1 MVSLIKNQLLKH
13 LSIYTKNLSSDK
25 INLSTFRG
33 EGDLKNLQLD
43 EAVLTEL
50 LELPS
55 WLRLT
60 SAWCNH
66 VSFRISWTKLKSVP
80 ITLTLDEV
88 NISVET
94 CDPSTRNQ
102 DANSPGGGVGSGGG
116 RAGSGGAT
124 APTPLPQVPQGKYSF
139 IHKVVDG
146 ITIIVNTVNVKF
158 SSAAFTA
165 SVQMSRIRVE
175 SKTPKWANAD
185 LRFTRLKDPQKGIIL
200 IFKELSWQTVRI
212 EASSTQDK
220 SLTPLRLLTNQA
232 RCRITLRKRLSDCTL
247 LASRLV
253 LILDDLLWVLTD
265 SQLKAALHF
274 VDSLSGL
281 IKAATHATQKKNAA
295 RKLQTLPEY
304 QALIAQQQNRQSDTA
319 HTTTAQKMFNAFDVR
334 ETSYH
339 FFSQRIDLHLCDDEG
354 DGRSSFP
361 ELDKGGALQISV
373 QAFQVDY
380 YPYHL
385 AKSDRAHW
393 AKYREASVSP
403 ALWLKESLNTFREA
417 VLNLSQP
424 NRPST
429 HAPLERTAPP
439 SPIALNVNAL
449 QAQSLAH
456 AAAVTA
462 GGTPPAV
469 TSGTTTPNRHGSSGG
484 GSGNA
489 SALSSQVTQA
499 QQQKATLDNLAKLMS
514 ACVVLRIEDFTLYRV
529 TTSGRKQMPKE
540 FVSAQNK
547 RKTRSG
553 DKERYSFP
561 SDMSIVHA
569 EFTYFYYPGDF
580 IFPLPP
586 SKVFVHINP
595 LQVHFD
601 LSSVLW
607 LNSFALN
614 LHESLLRTSVGT
626 ASGASSTARGSISS
640 SGSQRGAQS
649 VQGSQ
654 GSRNSQSAISQ
665 VQQQEEPNLM
675 YMDVKI
681 EAIMP
686 RVVIES
692 TVDVPNQKDRP
703 RIMQIQISRF
713 AITNIREMGSSRAD
727 LAQALHSLQEG
738 SLVFGTEF
746 PSMSGDMCIVTDRI
760 LSHVAAADVGV
771 PAVAGTSTA
780 AAAAAATTTSMAA
793 TQFSLQQQAQSQLPA
808 QLSKSASTQNLTRYA
823 MWSEPRD
830 VWCIKLDPVWVDFL
844 GARSLGANKS
854 IPFVDAVPVTLWL
867 HSGVGAMSKSAAAAS
882 IVNNSNTSSVK
893 GFSVETNINCMDY
906 ADGRNLPRNPFL
918 SEEDVRIGMDWKQ
931 QRSFNGAGESG
942 DGAIGGGRA
951 KETGAK
957 AANTER
963 TADMHAI
970 AHISNLVSVQID
982 HYQYLFLLR
991 LAEEMTEMAMFLS
1004 MDAERILQKQNTKK
1018 SMIFGCVIP
1027 QIEVTLVMPSPT
1039 PGTNTIW
1046 PTPPLEEVKRN
1057 IYGSVETPSPVTN
1070 EPLFDGG
1077 MHISNPNTHGY
1088 NVQIQSTPTVA
1099 SSTPSQGSRPD
1110 TGVYSQSI
1118 TASTKSVRSTRTS
1131 TTGDAT
1137 SITKEINSSLMSMKK
1152 GFSSFMTSI
1161 DSAIKSGA
1169 PSDDTSDTF
1178 SIQSDISS
1186 DSENFA
1192 IVMGDDKTMDCI
1204 DVMFRLNPFTNDT
1217 NLKVSPVEVASEVL
1231 EEPSYNKTNL
1241 SSPSEPSEAST
1252 WRRRDLVSMA
1262 TFRLT
1267 TVELIRQN
1275 EGNSSSLRV
1284 QVAAVSCDECGAIP
1298 WDELQKAQQA
1308 NKTKFGAR
1316 CKAWNLAPYNPELP
1330 PCIRLRLEE
1339 TLNPPQGDVNIT
1351 DKKIIQ
1357 SWIQHHAEVR
1367 VKDVNLDLSMSTVIG
1382 LGDLAEDEIITTP
1395 LPVTVHV
1402 ENVRINLIED
1412 RPPVNI
1418 TSPGPVP
1425 IRLAIGRMRIHRDKN
1440 GIVNVQ
1446 PIETGLNDAASSNY
1460 PLTAATPTPRDR
1472 DRDREILAM
1481 QLVMQQLKMDN
1492 DNLRKQLV
1500 NAKENADCYRQK
1512 TKQDN
1517 DVLRSYLKA
1526 AQDDITILLEEKKAL
1541 LDTIRSLQ
1549 EDDEKMDIMRKAF
1562 QMFDTQKSGF
1572 IETLRLKTILNSMG
1586 QMFEESELQELVD
1599 ENDPE
1604 DTGKVNFDGFCNIAA
1619 HFLEEEDAE
1628 AIQKELKEAF
1638 RLYDREGNG
1647 YITTSTLKE
1656 ILAALDDKLSSSDL
1670 DGIIAEIDTDGSG
1683 TVDFDEFMEMMTGD

>member
-1 MVSLIKNQLLKH
+1 
-13 LSIYTKNLSSDK
+13 
-25 INLSTFRG
+25 
-33 EGDLKNLQLD
+33 
-43 EAVLTEL
+43 
-50 LELPS
+50 
-55 WLRLT
+55 
-60 SAWCNH
+60 
-66 VSFRISWTKLKSVP
+66 
-80 ITLTLDEV
+80 
-88 NISVET
+88 
-94 CDPSTRNQ
+94 
-102 DANSPGGGVGSGGG
+102 
-116 RAGSGGAT
+116 
-124 APTPLPQVPQGKYSF
+124 
-139 IHKVVDG
+139 
-146 ITIIVNTVNVKF
+146 
-158 SSAAFTA
+158 
-165 SVQMSRIRVE
+165 
-175 SKTPKWANAD
+175 
-185 LRFTRLKDPQKGIIL
+185 
-200 IFKELSWQTVRI
+200 
-212 EASSTQDK
+212 
-220 SLTPLRLLTNQA
+220 
-232 RCRITLRKRLSDCTL
+232 
-247 LASRLV
+247 
-253 LILDDLLWVLTD
+253 
-265 SQLKAALHF
+265 
-274 VDSLSGL
+274 
-281 IKAATHATQKKNAA
+281 
-295 RKLQTLPEY
+295 
-304 QALIAQQQNRQSDTA
+304 
-319 HTTTAQKMFNAFDVR
+319 MFNAFDVR

-354 DGRSSFP
+354 DGRSSYP

-373 QAFQVDY
+373 QAFQIDY

-429 HAPLERTAPP
+429 HAPLERTAPT
-439 SPIALNVNAL
+439 SPVALNVNAL
-449 QAQSLAH
+449 QALSAAH
-456 AAAVTA
+456 ASTV
-462 GGTPPAV
+462 GGTP
-469 TSGTTTPNRHGSSGG
+469 TSSSGANTPHRPGSSGG
-484 GSGNA
+484 GSGGNA
-489 SALSSQVTQA
+489 SAFANQITQA
-499 QQQKATLDNLAKLMS
+499 QQQKTTLDNLAKLMS

-540 FVSAQNK
+540 FVS
-547 RKTRSG
+547 G

-561 SDMSIVHA
+561 ADMSVVHA

-601 LSSVLW
+601 LSSILW

-626 ASGASSTARGSISS
+626 ASGASSATRGSISS
-640 SGSQRGAQS
+640 NASQRAAGTG
-649 VQGSQ
+649 GSQ
-654 GSRNSQSAISQ
+654 GSRVGSEAAISQ
-665 VQQQEEPNLM
+665 AEQEPNLM

-703 RIMQIQISRF
+703 KIMQIQISRF

-746 PSMSGDMCIVTDRI
+746 PAVNGDMCIVTDRI
-760 LSHVAAADVGV
+760 LSHVAAADVGAPV
-771 PAVAGTSTA
+771 PPQDPLQSQGQTQTST
-780 AAAAAATTTSMAA
+780 S
-793 TQFSLQQQAQSQLPA
+793 SQIP
-808 QLSKSASTQNLTRYA
+808 KSASVQNLSRYA

-844 GARSLGANKS
+844 GARSLGPNKS
-854 IPFVDAVPVTLWL
+854 IPFIDAVPVTLWL
-867 HSGVGAMSKSAAAAS
+867 HSGAGAMHKSPGAS
-882 IVNNSNTSSVK
+882 VNSNSCASFSMK
-893 GFSVETNINCMDY
+893 GSSVETNINCMDF
-906 ADGRNLPRNPFL
+906 ANGDSKNLPRNPFL
-918 SEEDVRIGMDWKQ
+918 SEEDVRMGDWKP
-931 QRSFNGAGESG
+931 QRSFNGASAGV
-942 DGAIGGGRA
+942 DATA
-951 KETGAK
+951 AAK
-957 AANTER
+957 ANDKVPKNSER

-1018 SMIFGCVIP
+1018 SMIFGCVVP

-1039 PGTNTIW
+1039 PGKESSGGDAESVLPDSASLGDDLHMNSTNTIW
-1046 PTPPLEEVKRN
+1046 PTPPLEQVKSN

-1070 EPLFDGG
+1070 EPLFDGV
-1077 MHISNPNTHGY
+1077 MHTSNPNTHGY

-1118 TASTKSVRSTRTS
+1118 TASTKSVRSARTS
-1131 TTGDAT
+1131 NAGDAT

-1161 DSAIKSGA
+1161 DSAIKSGT
-1169 PSDDTSDTF
+1169 PNDDTSDTF

-1217 NLKVSPVEVASEVL
+1217 NLKASPVEVASEVL
-1231 EEPSYNKTNL
+1231 EEPGYNKTNL

-1275 EGNSSSLRV
+1275 EGNTSSLRL

-1330 PCIRLRLEE
+1330 PCIRVRLEE
-1339 TLNPPQGDVNIT
+1339 TLNLPQGNVSIT
-1351 DKKIIQ
+1351 DKKSLQ
-1357 SWIQHHAEVR
+1357 SWISHHAEVR

-1382 LGDLAEDEIITTP
+1382 LGDLAEDEIITNP
-1395 LPVTVHV
+1395 LPVAIHV
-1402 ENVRINLIED
+1402 ENVKLNLIED

-1440 GIVNVQ
+1440 GIVNIQ
-1446 PIETGLNDAASSNY
+1446 PIETGLNEAATINY
-1460 PLTAATPTPRDR
+1460 PLTAAALTPRDR
-1472 DRDREILAM
+1472 ERDREILSM

-1492 DNLRKQLV
+1492 ENLRKQLV
-1500 NAKENADCYRQK
+1500 NAKENADTYRQK
-1512 TKQDN
+1512 CKQEN

-1549 EDDEKMDIMRKAF
+1549 FAKMR
-1562 QMFDTQKSGF
+1562 
-1572 IETLRLKTILNSMG
+1572 
-1586 QMFEESELQELVD
+1586 
-1599 ENDPE
+1599 P
-1604 DTGKVNFDGFCNIAA
+1604 
-1619 HFLEEEDAE
+1619 
-1628 AIQKELKEAF
+1628 
-1638 RLYDREGNG
+1638 
-1647 YITTSTLKE
+1647 
-1656 ILAALDDKLSSSDL
+1656 
-1670 DGIIAEIDTDGSG
+1670 
-1683 TVDFDEFMEMMTGD
+1683 

>member
-33 EGDLKNLQLD
+33 EGDLVNLQLD

-102 DANSPGGGVGSGGG
+102 DANSPGGVAGGG
-116 RAGSGGAT
+116 GGGGAAAGGGAT
-124 APTPLPQVPQGKYSF
+124 AQPTLPQAPQGKYSY

-158 SSAAFTA
+158 LSAAFTA

-175 SKTPKWANAD
+175 SKTPKWAHAD
-185 LRFTRLKDPQKGIIL
+185 LRFTRLKDPTRGIIL

-232 RCRITLRKRLSDCTL
+232 RCRLTLRKRLSDCTL

-304 QALIAQQQNRQSDTA
+304 QAQIAQQQNRQSDTA
-319 HTTTAQKMFNAFDVR
+319 HTSSAQKMFNAFDVR

-354 DGRSSFP
+354 DGRSSYP

-373 QAFQVDY
+373 QAFQIDY

-429 HAPLERTAPP
+429 HAPLERTAPT
-439 SPIALNVNAL
+439 SPVALNVNAL
-449 QAQSLAH
+449 QALSVAH
-456 AAAVTA
+456 ASTV
-462 GGTPPAV
+462 GGTPP
-469 TSGTTTPNRHGSSGG
+469 TSSGANTPHRPGSSGG
-484 GSGNA
+484 GSGGNA
-489 SALSSQVTQA
+489 SAFANPLTQA

-547 RKTRSG
+547 RKSRSG

-561 SDMSIVHA
+561 ADMSVVHA

-601 LSSVLW
+601 LSSILW

-626 ASGASSTARGSISS
+626 ASGASSTTRGSISS
-640 SGSQRGAQS
+640 NASQRAAGTG
-649 VQGSQ
+649 GSQ
-654 GSRNSQSAISQ
+654 GSRVGSEAAISQ
-665 VQQQEEPNLM
+665 AEQEPNLM

-703 RIMQIQISRF
+703 KIMQIQISRF

-746 PSMSGDMCIVTDRI
+746 PAVNGDMCIVTDRI
-760 LSHVAAADVGV
+760 LSHVAAADVGAPV
-771 PAVAGTSTA
+771 PPQNPLQSQGQTQTST
-780 AAAAAATTTSMAA
+780 S
-793 TQFSLQQQAQSQLPA
+793 SQIP
-808 QLSKSASTQNLTRYA
+808 KSASVQNLSRYA

-844 GARSLGANKS
+844 GARSLGPNKS
-854 IPFVDAVPVTLWL
+854 IPFIDAVPVTLWL
-867 HSGVGAMSKSAAAAS
+867 HSGVGAMHKSPAVS
-882 IVNNSNTSSVK
+882 VNSNSCASFSMK
-893 GFSVETNINCMDY
+893 GSSVETNINCMDF
-906 ADGRNLPRNPFL
+906 ANGDSKNLPRNPFL
-918 SEEDVRIGMDWKQ
+918 SDEDVRMGDWKP
-931 QRSFNGAGESG
+931 QRSFNGASAGVDATAGKVNDKVPKNS
-942 DGAIGGGRA
+942 
-951 KETGAK
+951 
-957 AANTER
+957 ER

-1039 PGTNTIW
+1039 PGKESSGGDAESVLPDSASLGDDLHMNSTNTIW
-1046 PTPPLEEVKRN
+1046 PTPPLEQVKSN

-1070 EPLFDGG
+1070 EPLFDGV
-1077 MHISNPNTHGY
+1077 MHTSNPNTHGY

-1118 TASTKSVRSTRTS
+1118 TASTKSVRSARTS
-1131 TTGDAT
+1131 NAGDAT

-1161 DSAIKSGA
+1161 DSAIKSGT
-1169 PSDDTSDTF
+1169 PNDDTSDTF

-1217 NLKVSPVEVASEVL
+1217 NLKASPVEVASEVL
-1231 EEPSYNKTNL
+1231 EEPGYNKTNL

-1275 EGNSSSLRV
+1275 EGNASSLRL

-1330 PCIRLRLEE
+1330 PCIRVRLEE
-1339 TLNPPQGDVNIT
+1339 TLSLPQGNVSIT
-1351 DKKIIQ
+1351 DKKSLQ
-1357 SWIQHHAEVR
+1357 SWISHHAEVR

-1382 LGDLAEDEIITTP
+1382 LGDLAEDEIITNP
-1395 LPVTVHV
+1395 LPVTIHV
-1402 ENVRINLIED
+1402 ENVKLNLIED

-1440 GIVNVQ
+1440 GIVNIQ
-1446 PIETGLNDAASSNY
+1446 PIETGLNEAATINY
-1460 PLTAATPTPRDR
+1460 PLTAAALTPRDR
-1472 DRDREILAM
+1472 ERDREILSM

-1492 DNLRKQLV
+1492 ENLRKQLV
-1500 NAKENADCYRQK
+1500 NAKENADTYRQK
-1512 TKQDN
+1512 CKQEN

-1549 EDDEKMDIMRKAF
+1549 VQLTSSNINRK
-1562 QMFDTQKSGF
+1562 S
-1572 IETLRLKTILNSMG
+1572 
-1586 QMFEESELQELVD
+1586 
-1599 ENDPE
+1599 
-1604 DTGKVNFDGFCNIAA
+1604 DGN
-1619 HFLEEEDAE
+1619 
-1628 AIQKELKEAF
+1628 
-1638 RLYDREGNG
+1638 R
-1647 YITTSTLKE
+1647 
-1656 ILAALDDKLSSSDL
+1656 
-1670 DGIIAEIDTDGSG
+1670 
-1683 TVDFDEFMEMMTGD
+1683 

>member
-1 MVSLIKNQLLKH
+1 
-13 LSIYTKNLSSDK
+13 
-25 INLSTFRG
+25 
-33 EGDLKNLQLD
+33 
-43 EAVLTEL
+43 
-50 LELPS
+50 
-55 WLRLT
+55 
-60 SAWCNH
+60 
-66 VSFRISWTKLKSVP
+66 
-80 ITLTLDEV
+80 
-88 NISVET
+88 
-94 CDPSTRNQ
+94 
-102 DANSPGGGVGSGGG
+102 
-116 RAGSGGAT
+116 
-124 APTPLPQVPQGKYSF
+124 
-139 IHKVVDG
+139 
-146 ITIIVNTVNVKF
+146 
-158 SSAAFTA
+158 
-165 SVQMSRIRVE
+165 
-175 SKTPKWANAD
+175 
-185 LRFTRLKDPQKGIIL
+185 
-200 IFKELSWQTVRI
+200 
-212 EASSTQDK
+212 
-220 SLTPLRLLTNQA
+220 
-232 RCRITLRKRLSDCTL
+232 
-247 LASRLV
+247 
-253 LILDDLLWVLTD
+253 
-265 SQLKAALHF
+265 
-274 VDSLSGL
+274 
-281 IKAATHATQKKNAA
+281 
-295 RKLQTLPEY
+295 
-304 QALIAQQQNRQSDTA
+304 
-319 HTTTAQKMFNAFDVR
+319 MFNAFDVR

-354 DGRSSFP
+354 DGRSSYP

-373 QAFQVDY
+373 QAFQIDY

-429 HAPLERTAPP
+429 HAPLERTAPT
-439 SPIALNVNAL
+439 SPVALNVNAL
-449 QAQSLAH
+449 QALSAAH
-456 AAAVTA
+456 ASTV
-462 GGTPPAV
+462 GGTP
-469 TSGTTTPNRHGSSGG
+469 TSSSGANTPHRPGSSGG
-484 GSGNA
+484 GSGGNA
-489 SALSSQVTQA
+489 SAFANQITQA
-499 QQQKATLDNLAKLMS
+499 QQQKTTLDNLAKLMS

-540 FVSAQNK
+540 FVS
-547 RKTRSG
+547 G

-561 SDMSIVHA
+561 ADMSVVHA

-601 LSSVLW
+601 LSSILW

-626 ASGASSTARGSISS
+626 ASGASSATRGSISS
-640 SGSQRGAQS
+640 NASQRAAGTG
-649 VQGSQ
+649 GSQ
-654 GSRNSQSAISQ
+654 GSRVGSEAAISQ
-665 VQQQEEPNLM
+665 AEQEPNLM

-703 RIMQIQISRF
+703 KIMQIQISRF

-746 PSMSGDMCIVTDRI
+746 PAVNGDMCIVTDRI
-760 LSHVAAADVGV
+760 LSHVAAADVGAPV
-771 PAVAGTSTA
+771 PPQDPLQSQGQTQTST
-780 AAAAAATTTSMAA
+780 S
-793 TQFSLQQQAQSQLPA
+793 SQIP
-808 QLSKSASTQNLTRYA
+808 KSASVQNLSRYA

-844 GARSLGANKS
+844 GARSLGPNKS
-854 IPFVDAVPVTLWL
+854 IPFIDAVPVTLWL
-867 HSGVGAMSKSAAAAS
+867 HSGAGAMHKSPGAS
-882 IVNNSNTSSVK
+882 VNSNSCASFSMK
-893 GFSVETNINCMDY
+893 GSSVETNINCMDF
-906 ADGRNLPRNPFL
+906 ANGDSKNLPRNPFL
-918 SEEDVRIGMDWKQ
+918 SEEDVRMGDWKP
-931 QRSFNGAGESG
+931 QRSFNGASAGV
-942 DGAIGGGRA
+942 DATA
-951 KETGAK
+951 AAK
-957 AANTER
+957 ANDKVPKNSER

-1018 SMIFGCVIP
+1018 SMIFGCVVP

-1039 PGTNTIW
+1039 PGKESSGGDAESVLPDSASLGDDLHMNSTNTIW
-1046 PTPPLEEVKRN
+1046 PTPPLEQVKSN

-1070 EPLFDGG
+1070 EPLFDGV
-1077 MHISNPNTHGY
+1077 MHTSNPNTHGY

-1118 TASTKSVRSTRTS
+1118 TASTKSVRSARTS
-1131 TTGDAT
+1131 NAGDAT

-1161 DSAIKSGA
+1161 DSAIKSGT
-1169 PSDDTSDTF
+1169 PNDDTSDTF

-1217 NLKVSPVEVASEVL
+1217 NLKASPVEVASEVL
-1231 EEPSYNKTNL
+1231 EEPGYNKTNL

-1275 EGNSSSLRV
+1275 EGNTSSLRL

-1298 WDELQKAQQA
+1298 WDELQ
-1308 NKTKFGAR
+1308 TKFGAR

-1330 PCIRLRLEE
+1330 PCIRVRLEE
-1339 TLNPPQGDVNIT
+1339 TLNLPQGNVSIT
-1351 DKKIIQ
+1351 DKKSLQ
-1357 SWIQHHAEVR
+1357 SWISHHAEVR

-1382 LGDLAEDEIITTP
+1382 LGDLAEDEIITNP
-1395 LPVTVHV
+1395 LPVAIHV
-1402 ENVRINLIED
+1402 ENVKLNLIED

-1440 GIVNVQ
+1440 GIVNIQ
-1446 PIETGLNDAASSNY
+1446 PIETGLNEAATINY
-1460 PLTAATPTPRDR
+1460 PLTAAALTPRDR
-1472 DRDREILAM
+1472 ERDREILSM

-1492 DNLRKQLV
+1492 ENLRKQLV
-1500 NAKENADCYRQK
+1500 NAKENADTYRQK
-1512 TKQDN
+1512 CKQEN

-1549 EDDEKMDIMRKAF
+1549 
-1562 QMFDTQKSGF
+1562 
-1572 IETLRLKTILNSMG
+1572 LNLNSR
-1586 QMFEESELQELVD
+1586 
-1599 ENDPE
+1599 
-1604 DTGKVNFDGFCNIAA
+1604 NIS
-1619 HFLEEEDAE
+1619 DAR
-1628 AIQKELKEAF
+1628 IK
-1638 RLYDREGNG
+1638 G
-1647 YITTSTLKE
+1647 ST
-1656 ILAALDDKLSSSDL
+1656 D
-1670 DGIIAEIDTDGSG
+1670 IIEYK
-1683 TVDFDEFMEMMTGD
+1683 

>member
-33 EGDLKNLQLD
+33 EGDLSNLQLD

-94 CDPSTRNQ
+94 CDPSSRNQ
-102 DANSPGGGVGSGGG
+102 DAYTPSGGSAGGGGGSGG
-116 RAGSGGAT
+116 T
-124 APTPLPQVPQGKYSF
+124 APAQSLPQVPQGKYSF

-158 SSAAFTA
+158 LSAAFTA

-175 SKTPKWANAD
+175 SKTPKWATSD

-274 VDSLSGL
+274 FDSLSGL

-354 DGRSSFP
+354 DGRSSYP

-373 QAFQVDY
+373 QAFQIDY

-439 SPIALNVNAL
+439 SPISLNVNAL
-449 QAQSLAH
+449 QTQNVAYMAN
-456 AAAVTA
+456 TTG
-462 GGTPPAV
+462 GGTSPTA
-469 TSGTTTPNRHGSSGG
+469 SGANTLNRPGSSSSGGG
-484 GSGNA
+484 GSGNT
-489 SALSSQVTQA
+489 SAFASQVTQA

-529 TTSGRKQMPKE
+529 TTSGRKQMPAE

-547 RKTRSG
+547 RKIRSG
-553 DKERYSFP
+553 DKGRYSFP

-569 EFTYFYYPGDF
+569 EFTYFYYAGDF

-586 SKVFVHINP
+586 SKVFIHINP

-607 LNSFALN
+607 FNSFALN
-614 LHESLLRTSVGT
+614 LHESLLRTSVVGT
-626 ASGASSTARGSISS
+626 ASGASSNARGSISS
-640 SGSQRGAQS
+640 NGSQREM
-649 VQGSQ
+649 GSQ
-654 GSRNSQSAISQ
+654 GSQAAVSQGSQTAISQ
-665 VQQQEEPNLM
+665 PAGELEPNLM

-686 RVVIES
+686 RIIIES

-703 RIMQIQISRF
+703 KIMQIQISRF

-746 PSMSGDMCIVTDRI
+746 PSTRDDLCIVTDRI
-760 LSHVAAADVGV
+760 LSHVAAADVSATV
-771 PAVAGTSTA
+771 MTPIQLQMQQQA
-780 AAAAAATTTSMAA
+780 AAAGEPH
-793 TQFSLQQQAQSQLPA
+793 QLPPR
-808 QLSKSASTQNLTRYA
+808 SVSMQNLTRYA

-830 VWCIKLDPVWVDFL
+830 VWCIKLDPVWIDFL
-844 GARSLGANKS
+844 GARSLGPNKS

-867 HSGVGAMSKSAAAAS
+867 HSGAGAIAKEAVGNTTNSYAS
-882 IVNNSNTSSVK
+882 STKASSVEK
-893 GFSVETNINCMDY
+893 NINYMDY
-906 ADGRNLPRNPFL
+906 VHNRNLPRNPFL
-918 SEEDVRIGMDWKQ
+918 SEEDVRGMGDWKQ
-931 QRSFNGAGESG
+931 QSSLNGVNGKTN
-942 DGAIGGGRA
+942 DGANA
-951 KETGAK
+951 
-957 AANTER
+957 ER

-991 LAEEMTEMAMFLS
+991 LAEEMTEMSLFLS

-1018 SMIFGCVIP
+1018 SLIFGCVVP

-1039 PGTNTIW
+1039 PGKESSGGDAESVLPDSASLGDDLHMNSTNTIW
-1046 PTPPLEEVKRN
+1046 PTPLLDQVKTN

-1070 EPLFDGG
+1070 DPLSDVG
-1077 MHISNPNTHGY
+1077 MHISNPNTNGY
-1088 NVQIQSTPTVA
+1088 NVQIQNTPTVA

-1118 TASTKSVRSTRTS
+1118 TASTKSVRSAHTPNV
-1131 TTGDAT
+1131 GDGT

-1161 DSAIKSGA
+1161 DSAIKSG
-1169 PSDDTSDTF
+1169 PVNDDTSDTF

-1192 IVMGDDKTMDCI
+1192 IVMGDDKTMDCM
-1204 DVMFRLNPFTNDT
+1204 DVMFRLNPFTSDT
-1217 NLKVSPVEVASEVL
+1217 NLKASPVEVASEVL
-1231 EEPSYNKTNL
+1231 EEPSSYNKTNL
-1241 SSPSEPSEAST
+1241 SSPSDPSEAST

-1275 EGNSSSLRV
+1275 EGNSSSLRL

-1308 NKTKFGAR
+1308 NKNKFGAR

-1339 TLNPPQGDVNIT
+1339 TLNPPKVHINVT
-1351 DKKIIQ
+1351 DKKTIQ
-1357 SWIQHHAEVR
+1357 SWITHHAEVR
-1367 VKDVNLDLSMSTVIG
+1367 VRDVNLDLSMSTVIG

-1402 ENVRINLIED
+1402 ENVKLNLIED

-1440 GIVNVQ
+1440 GIVNIQ
-1446 PIETGLNDAASSNY
+1446 PIETSLNNAASANY
-1460 PLTAATPTPRDR
+1460 PFTTATLTTRER
-1472 DRDREILAM
+1472 DRDREVLSM

-1492 DNLRKQLV
+1492 DNLRRQLV
-1500 NAKENADCYRQK
+1500 NAKENTECFRQK
-1512 TKQDN
+1512 SKQEN

-1526 AQDDITILLEEKKAL
+1526 AQDDISILLEEKKAL

-1549 EDDEKMDIMRKAF
+1549 KK
-1562 QMFDTQKSGF
+1562 Q
-1572 IETLRLKTILNSMG
+1572 RLN
-1586 QMFEESELQELVD
+1586 
-1599 ENDPE
+1599 
-1604 DTGKVNFDGFCNIAA
+1604 
-1619 HFLEEEDAE
+1619 
-1628 AIQKELKEAF
+1628 
-1638 RLYDREGNG
+1638 EG
-1647 YITTSTLKE
+1647 LH
-1656 ILAALDDKLSSSDL
+1656 
-1670 DGIIAEIDTDGSG
+1670 
-1683 TVDFDEFMEMMTGD
+1683 